1 MDGGQELIINY
12 LVTDMIFQQ
21 VKEMDFDFEGMMRT
35 RPVKILQEIYHEL
48 ERNIPDK
55 LKVNNIFNIFEK
67 YGILAGINPIP
78 EELGKSDV

>member
-35 RPVKILQEIYHEL
+35 RPVKIL
-48 ERNIPDK
+48 
-55 LKVNNIFNIFEK
+55 
-67 YGILAGINPIP
+67 
-78 EELGKSDV
+78 